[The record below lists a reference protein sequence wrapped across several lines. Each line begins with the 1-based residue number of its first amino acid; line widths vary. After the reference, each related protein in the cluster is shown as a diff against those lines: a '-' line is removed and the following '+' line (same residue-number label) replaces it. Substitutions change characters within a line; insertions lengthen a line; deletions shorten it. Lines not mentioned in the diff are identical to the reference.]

1 MKYRPN
7 NSSNYYVIMT
17 DTHRADG
24 LISLAEA
31 SRKTGKILT
40 RGAFSE
46 LDTGAAPTLTD
57 LTEALHFALGDGR
70 IWLNDQRMVLIQSL
84 VLGRLRQEIIDAFG
98 TETAKG
104 LFMRVGYMQGVRD
117 AELIQK
123 RFPQE
128 DLTHALAAGPR
139 VHTLEGFVKVTTK
152 QFQFDLR
159 KGTYFGEFYWDDSS
173 EAAEHISS
181 YGISSEPVCWMQTG
195 YPSGY
200 TSTLF
205 GRPVIFREI
214 ECAAM
219 GAPRCFVVGQHVDAW
234 GKDAPERHYLGLDW
248 KSRRSVT
255 VDRPVPSSA
264 AKPSGQSSQDTAERQ
279 VVGVS
284 ASFLRTR
291 LMLEK
296 VADTDATVLFI
307 GESGVGKELFSNE
320 LHKLSLRLQGPF
332 VPINCAAIPE
342 TLVESELFGV
352 EKGAFTGAI
361 QSRAGYF
368 ERAHGGTLFLDEIAS
383 LTYSAQ
389 GKVLR
394 AIQERKIERVGGTKT
409 IPVDVRVVAA
419 SNVDLTEEVRAGR
432 FRQDLYFRLCVFPI
446 VIPPLRDRRDDI
458 PLLAAHF
465 LKLFRE
471 RHRRDVAG
479 FTRRAMDALLAYDF
493 PGNIRELQNLVER
506 GVIYA
511 ESGSLI
517 DMQHMFTGFEKAPS
531 LSLKLTGEGR
541 IGAAPQDGTALI
553 NERRMITA
561 PEALKRAEVE
571 LYRSALETAGGNVSS
586 AARQLGLTR
595 AKLEYRL
602 RRMGLLT

>member
-1 MKYRPN
+1 
-7 NSSNYYVIMT
+7 MT
-17 DTHRADG
+17 DTDQLDG

-214 ECAAM
+214 ECAGM
-219 GAPRCFVVGQHVDAW
+219 GAPRCLVVGQHVDAW

-248 KSRRSVT
+248 KSQRHVA
-255 VDRPVPSSA
+255 VARPAPALA
-264 AKPSGQSSQDTAERQ
+264 AEPSGRGTPDAAEGQ

-296 VADTDATVLFI
+296 VSDTDATVLFI

-320 LHKLSLRLQGPF
+320 LHKLSPRKQGPF

-342 TLVESELFGV
+342 NLVESELFGV

-394 AIQERKIERVGGTKT
+394 AVQERKIERVGGTRT
-409 IPVDVRVVAA
+409 IPVDVRVVVA
-419 SNVDLTEEVRAGR
+419 SNVDLGEEVRAGR

-506 GVIYA
+506 GVICV

-517 DMQHMFTGFEKAPS
+517 DMQHMFTGFEKVPS

-541 IGAAPQDGTALI
+541 IHAASQDGMDLTDD
-553 NERRMITA
+553 RRMITA
-561 PEALKRAEVE
+561 PEALKRAEAE
-571 LYRSALETAGGNVSS
+571 LYRSALEAAGGNVSS

>member
-1 MKYRPN
+1 
-7 NSSNYYVIMT
+7 MT
-17 DTHRADG
+17 DSQHSER
-24 LISLAEA
+24 LISLVEA
-31 SRKTGKILT
+31 SRKTGGVLT
-40 RGAFSE
+40 RGAFNE

-57 LTEALHFALGDGR
+57 LAEALQFALGDGR

-98 TETAKG
+98 IETAKG
-104 LFMRVGYMQGVRD
+104 IFMRVGYMQGVRD

-139 VHTLEGFVKVTTK
+139 VHTLEGFAKVTTK

-181 YGISSEPVCWMQTG
+181 YGISSEPACWMQTG

-205 GRPVIFREI
+205 GRPIVFREI

-219 GAPRCFVVGQHVDAW
+219 GAPRCLVVGQNVDAW

-248 KSRRSVT
+248 KTRRHVA
-255 VDRPVPSSA
+255 VDRA
-264 AKPSGQSSQDTAERQ
+264 APATAPDPPGVTEGK

-307 GESGVGKELFSNE
+307 GESGVGKELFSSE
-320 LHKLSLRLQGPF
+320 LHKLGRRHDGPF

-342 TLVESELFGV
+342 NLVESELFGV
-352 EKGAFTGAI
+352 EKGAFTGAV

-368 ERAHGGTLFLDEIAS
+368 ERAHRGTLFLDEIAS

-419 SNVDLTEEVRAGR
+419 SNVNLADEIRAGR

-465 LKLFRE
+465 LTLFRD
-471 RHRRDVAG
+471 RHRRNVTG
-479 FTRRAMDALLAYDF
+479 FTRRAMDALLAYDY

-511 ESGSLI
+511 DNGSMV
-517 DMQHMFTGFEKAPS
+517 DMQHLFTGFEKVPS
-531 LSLKLTGEGR
+531 LPLKLTGEGR
-541 IGAAPQDGTALI
+541 IGTAQAVPTDI
-553 NERRMITA
+553 MGERRMVTT
-561 PEALKRAEVE
+561 PEALKRAEAA
-571 LYRSALETAGGNVSS
+571 LYRSALEAAGGNISA

-602 RRMGLLT
+602 KKQRPVTQRPTSGRP

>member
-1 MKYRPN
+1 MKLP
-7 NSSNYYVIMT
+7 SSLHENLKADM
-17 DTHRADG
+17 RDG

-31 SRKTGKILT
+31 SKKTGKIMT
-40 RGAFSE
+40 RGASSE
-46 LDTGAAPTLTD
+46 LDMGAAPTLTD

-70 IWLNDQRMVLIQSL
+70 IWLNDQRMVLMQSL

-98 TETAKG
+98 VETARA

-152 QFQFDLR
+152 HFEFDLA
-159 KGTYFGEFYWDDSS
+159 KGTYFGEFHWDDSS
-173 EAAEHISS
+173 EAAEHIAS
-181 YGISSEPVCWMQTG
+181 YGIASEPVCWLQTG

-214 ECAAM
+214 ECAGM
-219 GAPRCFVVGQHVDAW
+219 GAPRCVVIGQHADAW
-234 GKDAPERHYLGLDW
+234 GKDAPEREYLGLQW
-248 KSRRSVT
+248 KSRRPAKA
-255 VDRPVPSSA
+255 RPA
-264 AKPSGQSSQDTAERQ
+264 EKPSAERESPTGAPSPEGQ

-291 LMLEK
+291 HLLEK
-296 VADTDATVLFI
+296 VAGTDATVLFM
-307 GESGVGKELFSNE
+307 GESGVGKELFSNQ
-320 LHKLSLRLQGPF
+320 LHLMSQRAGGPF
-332 VPINCAAIPE
+332 VPINCAAIPDN
-342 TLVESELFGV
+342 LVESELFGV
-352 EKGAFTGAI
+352 ERGAFTGAVS
-361 QSRAGYF
+361 SRAGYF
-368 ERAHGGTLFLDEIAS
+368 ERAGGGTLFLDEIAS
-383 LTYSAQ
+383 LTFSAQ

-394 AIQERKIERVGGTKT
+394 AIQEKKIERVGGIKT

-419 SNVDLTEEVRAGR
+419 SNVDLAEEVRAGR

-458 PLLAAHF
+458 PLLTAHF

-471 RHRRDVAG
+471 RHHRNVAG
-479 FTRRAMDALLAYDF
+479 FTRRAMDALLSYDF

-506 GVIYA
+506 GVIFA
-511 ESGSLI
+511 NDGAQI
-517 DMQHMFTGFEKAPS
+517 DIQNLFTGFEKFPS
-531 LSLKLTGEGR
+531 FSLQLTDEGR
-541 IGAAPQDGTALI
+541 IGEQRFDLHAPSTARSPASGA
-553 NERRMITA
+553 EG
-561 PEALKRAEVE
+561 LKQAEIE
-571 LYRSALETAGGNVSS
+571 LYRSTLREAGGNISE
-586 AARQLGLTR
+586 AARRLGMTR

-602 RRMGLLT
+602 RRDGIVG

>member
-1 MKYRPN
+1 MKHPQAP
-7 NSSNYYVIMT
+7 
-17 DTHRADG
+17 DH

-31 SRKTGKILT
+31 SRKTGRILT

-46 LDTGAAPTLTD
+46 LDTGATPTLAD
-57 LTEALHFALGDGR
+57 LAEALNFALGDGR
-70 IWLNDQRMVLIQSL
+70 IWLNDQRMLLIQSL

-98 TETAKG
+98 IETAKG

-123 RFPQE
+123 RFAQE

-173 EAAEHISS
+173 EAAEHLSS
-181 YGISSEPVCWMQTG
+181 YGIASEPVCWMQIG

-205 GRPVIFREI
+205 GKPVVFREI

-219 GAPRCFVVGQHVDAW
+219 GAPRCFVVGQHADAW
-234 GKDAPERHYLGLDW
+234 GDGAPERQYLGLDW
-248 KSRRSVT
+248 SGR
-255 VDRPVPSSA
+255 RPVAVNPGGPTSA
-264 AKPSGQSSQDTAERQ
+264 AKSPTVPDGQ

-320 LHKLSLRLQGPF
+320 LHRLSPRQDKPF

-342 TLVESELFGV
+342 ALVESELFGV

-361 QSRAGYF
+361 QSRPGYF

-394 AIQERKIERVGGTKT
+394 AIQERKIERVGGTRT
-409 IPVDVRVVAA
+409 IPVDVRVVTA
-419 SNVDLTEEVRAGR
+419 SNVDLAAEVRGGR

-465 LKLFRE
+465 LTFFRD
-471 RHRRDVAG
+471 RHRRDTAG

-506 GVIYA
+506 GVILS

-517 DMQHMFTGFEKAPS
+517 DLQHMFTGFEMMPS
-531 LSLKLTGEGR
+531 PALKLTEGGR
-541 IGAAPQDGTALI
+541 ISTASQSA
-553 NERRMITA
+553 EHREDPGHPITT
-561 PEALKRAEVE
+561 PDALKRAEAE
-571 LYRSALETAGGNVSS
+571 LYVSWLAAAGGNVSA
-586 AARQLGLTR
+586 AARQLGITR

-602 RRMGLLT
+602 RKLGQLD

>member
-1 MKYRPN
+1 MKDRQAP
-7 NSSNYYVIMT
+7 
-17 DTHRADG
+17 DH

-31 SRKTGKILT
+31 SRKTGGILT

-46 LDTGAAPTLTD
+46 LDMGATPTLAD
-57 LTEALHFALGDGR
+57 LAEALNFALGDGR
-70 IWLNDQRMVLIQSL
+70 IWLNDQRMLLIQSL

-98 TETAKG
+98 VETAKG

-123 RFPQE
+123 RFAQE

-173 EAAEHISS
+173 EAAEHLSS
-181 YGISSEPVCWMQTG
+181 YGIASEPVCWMQIG

-205 GRPVIFREI
+205 GKPVVFREI

-219 GAPRCFVVGQHVDAW
+219 GAPRCFVVGQHADAW
-234 GKDAPERHYLGLDW
+234 GDGAPERQYLGLDW
-248 KSRRSVT
+248 TGR
-255 VDRPVPSSA
+255 RPVSVNRRVPTSA
-264 AKPSGQSSQDTAERQ
+264 AKSPNVPDGQ

-320 LHKLSLRLQGPF
+320 LHRLSPRQDKPF

-394 AIQERKIERVGGTKT
+394 AIQERKIERVGGTRT
-409 IPVDVRVVAA
+409 IPVDVRVVTA
-419 SNVDLTEEVRAGR
+419 SNVDLAAEVRGGR

-465 LKLFRE
+465 LKFFRD
-471 RHRRDVAG
+471 RHRRDTAG

-506 GVIYA
+506 GVILS

-517 DMQHMFTGFEKAPS
+517 DLQHMFTGFEMMPS
-531 LSLKLTGEGR
+531 PALKLTEGGR
-541 IGAAPQDGTALI
+541 ISAASQSSEPRADASHPMT
-553 NERRMITA
+553 T
-561 PEALKRAEVE
+561 PDALKRAEAE
-571 LYRSALETAGGNVSS
+571 LYVSWLAAAGGNVSA
-586 AARQLGLTR
+586 AARQLGITR

-602 RRMGLLT
+602 RKLGQLD